1 MSAVSGKA
9 QEDWIEPIGQKLKR
23 AHRLVFSAHD
33 SDQIDG
39 DSLLWEARET
49 VASLVEALKPFA
61 LKQVEDRWHDDIPT
75 ADLFT
80 LGDIR
85 RAKAALRAAGV
96 VLS

>member
-9 QEDWIEPIGQKLKR
+9 QADWIEPIGQKLKR

-39 DSLLWEARET
+39 DILLWEARET

-61 LKQVEDRWHDDIPT
+61 KLQLKPGWHDDTPT
-75 ADLFT
+75 AVLVT
-80 LGDIR
+80 AGDIR
-85 RAKAALRAAGV
+85 RVNAALKAAGEGL
-96 VLS
+96 